1 MRADATSVKLGVES
15 LLSSLAFRCMSI
27 VLVYAVLIMG
37 LFSAVGYLADSRLN
51 SAFPSI
57 DDLEENRVAL
67 ENDSF
72 NELRNSIP
80 PSAQMVIFDQNG
92 NRLYASDDDVAKSI
106 DANDLEIING
116 TEEDQVFYEVLQRF
130 DARYGTVYEINLCG
144 MSGIGSSKIVLSS
157 CVCKL
162 DGTIVEGDLFAGRES
177 LSKRELS
184 LINGEFSANK
194 SIQKLEYVT
203 VDNQPRTLVFI
214 SSNVSEAT
222 YDNFLELMEEL
233 KAAQNDK
240 QRIVSDISHDLK
252 TPLTVIRG
260 YAQAFEDGCVPP
272 EKAGE
277 YLRAMKEKTDE
288 ASQLIDSLFLYA
300 KTNHPSYSPQL
311 VRMDVCEAVRRIAV
325 EMLPTIEQRAC
336 RLDAAIPDDPI
347 WVRADGSLLARV
359 LGNLI
364 NNACVHNPGGVTVRL
379 TCKRTES
386 EAVIA
391 VADDGAGIPES
402 IRDHVFEPFVTSNDA
417 RESGKGTG
425 LGLSI
430 AKRFIDLQGGTI
442 AVSARPEE
450 DFETEIVVTLP
461 LA

>member
-177 LSKRELS
+177 LSKRS
-184 LINGEFSANK
+184 F
-194 SIQKLEYVT
+194 
-203 VDNQPRTLVFI
+203 P
-214 SSNVSEAT
+214 
-222 YDNFLELMEEL
+222 
-233 KAAQNDK
+233 
-240 QRIVSDISHDLK
+240 
-252 TPLTVIRG
+252 
-260 YAQAFEDGCVPP
+260 
-272 EKAGE
+272 
-277 YLRAMKEKTDE
+277 
-288 ASQLIDSLFLYA
+288 
-300 KTNHPSYSPQL
+300 
-311 VRMDVCEAVRRIAV
+311 
-325 EMLPTIEQRAC
+325 
-336 RLDAAIPDDPI
+336 
-347 WVRADGSLLARV
+347 
-359 LGNLI
+359 
-364 NNACVHNPGGVTVRL
+364 
-379 TCKRTES
+379 
-386 EAVIA
+386 
-391 VADDGAGIPES
+391 
-402 IRDHVFEPFVTSNDA
+402 
-417 RESGKGTG
+417 
-425 LGLSI
+425 
-430 AKRFIDLQGGTI
+430 
-442 AVSARPEE
+442 
-450 DFETEIVVTLP
+450 
-461 LA
+461 

>member
-222 YDNFLELMEEL
+222 YDELISQNGMIWL
-233 KAAQNDK
+233 SSIPVAIAFTAIAA
-240 QRIVSDISHDLK
+240 V
-252 TPLTVIRG
+252 V
-260 YAQAFEDGCVPP
+260 
-272 EKAGE
+272 
-277 YLRAMKEKTDE
+277 
-288 ASQLIDSLFLYA
+288 
-300 KTNHPSYSPQL
+300 L
-311 VRMDVCEAVRRIAV
+311 VRMIRRAAK
-325 EMLPTIEQRAC
+325 P
-336 RLDAAIPDDPI
+336 LDAAIT
-347 WVRADGSLLARV
+347 
-359 LGNLI
+359 
-364 NNACVHNPGGVTVRL
+364 ACKEGG
-379 TCKRTES
+379 
-386 EAVIA
+386 EAPTACIA
-391 VADDGAGIPES
+391 
-402 IRDHVFEPFVTSNDA
+402 FQ
-417 RESGKGTG
+417 
-425 LGLSI
+425 LSWC
-430 AKRFIDLQGGTI
+430 RHTI
-442 AVSARPEE
+442 IFSS
-450 DFETEIVVTLP
+450 
-461 LA
+461 

>member
-1 MRADATSVKLGVES
+1 
-15 LLSSLAFRCMSI
+15 MSI

-144 MSGIGSSKIVLSS
+144 MNGIGSSKIVLSS

-214 SSNVSEAT
+214 SSHVSEATYNELISQNGMIWLSSIPVAVAFTAIAAVVLVRMIRRAAKPLDAAITACKEGGESPDGMHRVPAELVPT

-277 YLRAMKEKTDE
+277 YLRAMK
-288 ASQLIDSLFLYA
+288 
-300 KTNHPSYSPQL
+300 
-311 VRMDVCEAVRRIAV
+311 
-325 EMLPTIEQRAC
+325 
-336 RLDAAIPDDPI
+336 
-347 WVRADGSLLARV
+347 
-359 LGNLI
+359 
-364 NNACVHNPGGVTVRL
+364 
-379 TCKRTES
+379 
-386 EAVIA
+386 
-391 VADDGAGIPES
+391 
-402 IRDHVFEPFVTSNDA
+402 
-417 RESGKGTG
+417 
-425 LGLSI
+425 
-430 AKRFIDLQGGTI
+430 
-442 AVSARPEE
+442 
-450 DFETEIVVTLP
+450 
-461 LA
+461 

>member
-1 MRADATSVKLGVES
+1 M
-15 LLSSLAFRCMSI
+15 LSSLAFRCMSI

-222 YDNFLELMEEL
+222 YDELISQNGMIWLSSIPVAVAFTAIAAVVLVRMIRRAAKPLDAAITACKEGGESPDGTHRVPAELVPTYDNFLELMEEL

-277 YLRAMKEKTDE
+277 YLRAMKEKRT
-288 ASQLIDSLFLYA
+288 
-300 KTNHPSYSPQL
+300 KPPSSSIRCFFTP
-311 VRMDVCEAVRRIAV
+311 
-325 EMLPTIEQRAC
+325 
-336 RLDAAIPDDPI
+336 
-347 WVRADGSLLARV
+347 
-359 LGNLI
+359 
-364 NNACVHNPGGVTVRL
+364 
-379 TCKRTES
+379 KRTTPRT
-386 EAVIA
+386 A
-391 VADDGAGIPES
+391 
-402 IRDHVFEPFVTSNDA
+402 
-417 RESGKGTG
+417 
-425 LGLSI
+425 LSLCGWTF
-430 AKRFIDLQGGTI
+430 AKRFVALRWKCFRLSNSAPAALTRQSPTI
-442 AVSARPEE
+442 PFGCAPTARCWRAC
-450 DFETEIVVTLP
+450 
-461 LA
+461 LAT

>member
-1 MRADATSVKLGVES
+1 
-15 LLSSLAFRCMSI
+15 MSI

-222 YDNFLELMEEL
+222 YDELISQNGMIWL
-233 KAAQNDK
+233 SSIPVAVAFTAIAA
-240 QRIVSDISHDLK
+240 V
-252 TPLTVIRG
+252 V
-260 YAQAFEDGCVPP
+260 
-272 EKAGE
+272 
-277 YLRAMKEKTDE
+277 
-288 ASQLIDSLFLYA
+288 
-300 KTNHPSYSPQL
+300 L
-311 VRMDVCEAVRRIAV
+311 VRMIRR
-325 EMLPTIEQRAC
+325 
-336 RLDAAIPDDPI
+336 AAN
-347 WVRADGSLLARV
+347 RS
-359 LGNLI
+359 
-364 NNACVHNPGGVTVRL
+364 
-379 TCKRTES
+379 
-386 EAVIA
+386 
-391 VADDGAGIPES
+391 
-402 IRDHVFEPFVTSNDA
+402 
-417 RESGKGTG
+417 
-425 LGLSI
+425 
-430 AKRFIDLQGGTI
+430 
-442 AVSARPEE
+442 
-450 DFETEIVVTLP
+450 TLP
-461 LA
+461 LPHARKAAKAPTACIAFQLSWCRHTIIFSS

>member
-1 MRADATSVKLGVES
+1 
-15 LLSSLAFRCMSI
+15 MSI

-37 LFSAVGYLADSRLN
+37 LFSTVGYLADSRLN

-222 YDNFLELMEEL
+222 YDDQPKRDDLAFFYPCRGCLHGNCRRGARENDTQGG
-233 KAAQNDK
+233 KAARRCHYRMQGRRRK
-240 QRIVSDISHDLK
+240 PRRH
-252 TPLTVIRG
+252 
-260 YAQAFEDGCVPP
+260 
-272 EKAGE
+272 
-277 YLRAMKEKTDE
+277 
-288 ASQLIDSLFLYA
+288 ASRS
-300 KTNHPSYSPQL
+300 S
-311 VRMDVCEAVRRIAV
+311 
-325 EMLPTIEQRAC
+325 
-336 RLDAAIPDDPI
+336 
-347 WVRADGSLLARV
+347 
-359 LGNLI
+359 
-364 NNACVHNPGGVTVRL
+364 
-379 TCKRTES
+379 
-386 EAVIA
+386 
-391 VADDGAGIPES
+391 
-402 IRDHVFEPFVTSNDA
+402 
-417 RESGKGTG
+417 
-425 LGLSI
+425 
-430 AKRFIDLQGGTI
+430 
-442 AVSARPEE
+442 
-450 DFETEIVVTLP
+450 
-461 LA
+461 